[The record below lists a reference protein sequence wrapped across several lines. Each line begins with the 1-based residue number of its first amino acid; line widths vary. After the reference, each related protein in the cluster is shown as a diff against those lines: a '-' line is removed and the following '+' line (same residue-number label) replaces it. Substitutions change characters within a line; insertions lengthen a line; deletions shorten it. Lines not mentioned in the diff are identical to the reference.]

1 MTYELISVCG
11 RRYYFGN
18 VEALR
23 TYLCLTYDQ
32 PHLTDRTGGY
42 VWSDPEIETATEYGR
57 LVYVWPNRAASEDR
71 REPPV
76 GLVRRTV
83 KTSDHTSGAELALRS
98 EYAPTPPDNG

>member
-1 MTYELISVCG
+1 MMTYELIGVCG

-23 TYLCLTYDQ
+23 TYLRLTYPQ

-57 LVYVWPNRAASEDR
+57 LVYVWPTRAASEDR

-76 GLVRRTV
+76 GLVRRRSTAE
-83 KTSDHTSGAELALRS
+83 DHTSEAKRAVRS
-98 EYAPTPPDNG
+98 E